1 MGNLHRIPRRNLA
14 YRVGRDALIVAA
26 FAGAAYG
33 LNVLGNDS
41 HAALRPVVAPA
52 ASAHGTP
59 AAPASRTPATTDD
72 ADYFPRHYQLHA
84 TEPAEPLA
92 TF

>member
-33 LNVLGNDS
+33 FNVLGNDS

-59 AAPASRTPATTDD
+59 ASRMPANADD

>member
-1 MGNLHRIPRRNLA
+1 MGNLHRIPRRSRA
-14 YRVGRDALIVAA
+14 YRIGRDALIIAA

-33 LNVLGNDS
+33 FNVLGNDS
-41 HAALRPVVAPA
+41 HAALRPMVAPTA
-52 ASAHGTP
+52 PAHRT
-59 AAPASRTPATTDD
+59 ATAPASRAPASDA
-72 ADYFPRHYQLHA
+72 ADYFPSHYQLHA